1 MDFNRK
7 ILIVLIIFIFIYII
21 LRLVIKRI
29 QIKQEME
36 LEGYDN
42 LNVNA
47 IQDGYDCSVIIK
59 NDLKIR
65 LENVAKNTKLYSK
78 EALYLRNYA
87 IKASLN
93 TAFNGKECSTDMIN
107 YVLTRGCRFLDF
119 EVYLYNNN
127 NVISTVVSISK
138 NNDSDFLVL
147 DNGLSISDALY
158 YTNMYA
164 FNSTCPNYG
173 DPLFIQ
179 IRPKLIN
186 NADYLNNRISICD
199 NINQAIEGNLSP
211 RFNGKVTSET
221 SLVDLLGKIVIVM
234 DDTTFP
240 DCRPNTNLSSRTIQL
255 NKEIQDME
263 ILSYGTLVPAQ
274 QKNLLLKEDLYT
286 CNVNSITQIII
297 EDVNKVAYKINI
309 NTDSLF
315 QNYSCQVIPMIFW
328 NTGPDLCNYETLF
341 NKCGGGIVPLSFIYQ
356 QLKKVDNKYIE
367 YPDPLFA
374 FSNYGNQ
381 TTSIVI
387 LVACLGIA
395 GFIILRE
402 IT

>member
-7 ILIVLIIFIFIYII
+7 ILIIVIIFIFIYIVI
-21 LRLVIKRI
+21 RLIIKRI
-29 QIKQEME
+29 QLKQQME
-36 LEGYDN
+36 IEGYDN
-42 LNVNA
+42 QNVNA

-65 LENVAKNTKLYSK
+65 LKNIQDNSGNYSS

-119 EVYLYNNN
+119 EVYLYKNDD
-127 NVISTVVSISK
+127 ITTTVVSISK
-138 NNDSDFLVL
+138 NNDSDFLPL

-158 YTNMYA
+158 YSNMYA

-179 IRPKLIN
+179 LRPKLIN
-186 NADYLNNRISICD
+186 DATDKQSICA
-199 NINQAIEGNLSP
+199 NINQAISENLSP
-211 RFNGKVTSET
+211 KFNGKVTSQT

-234 DDTTFP
+234 DSTTFP
-240 DCRPNTNLSSRTIQL
+240 DCSNNVNLLSKTILSDQL
-255 NKEIQDME
+255 IQDMD
-263 ILSYGTLVPAQ
+263 ILSYGTLVPIQ
-274 QKNLLLKEDLYT
+274 EQKLLVKSDLYT
-286 CNVNSITQIII
+286 CNVNSITQIIF
-297 EDVNKVAYKINI
+297 EDEKKVAYKTNV
-309 NTDSLF
+309 NTNSLF
-315 QNYSCQVIPMIFW
+315 QNYSCQVIPMLFW

-356 QLKKVDNKYIE
+356 QLQKVDNKYIE

-387 LVACLGIA
+387 LIACLGIA